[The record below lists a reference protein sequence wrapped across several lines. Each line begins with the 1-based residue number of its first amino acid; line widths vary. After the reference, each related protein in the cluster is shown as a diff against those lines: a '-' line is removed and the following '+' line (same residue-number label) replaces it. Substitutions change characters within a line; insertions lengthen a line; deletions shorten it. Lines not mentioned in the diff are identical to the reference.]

1 MSVGTFDPNAGPAS
15 LDVDT
20 VKALLAATE
29 KAGVE
34 ALDAQQVQEFA
45 PLITA
50 DWSEVASAL
59 ASAEIESLIHVFTL
73 GEAQYVAWT
82 ADAKSAVIPLVR
94 ELKNRGEYD
103 KTMTTWIKAH
113 TDNKFLPHGSL
124 MDRL

>member
-50 DWSEVASAL
+50 DWSEVAPVL

-82 ADAKSAVIPLVR
+82 ADVHSFPAPFHPSS
-94 ELKNRGEYD
+94 ELIHPVSWLATRHQYKR
-103 KTMTTWIKAH
+103 
-113 TDNKFLPHGSL
+113 P
-124 MDRL
+124 R

>member
-1 MSVGTFDPNAGPAS
+1 M
-15 LDVDT
+15 
-20 VKALLAATE
+20 
-29 KAGVE
+29 
-34 ALDAQQVQEFA
+34 QEFA

-94 ELKNRGEYD
+94 ELKNRGEYG